1 MSNFSRLLRLSRQ
14 CSLLSNNAS
23 NTSRCCSTFKS
34 LIHTDNVYPGSNL
47 ASKYARFDVTKL
59 PTKDHIFSGYIPM
72 NEINFSYSL
81 SSGAGG
87 QNVQKVKMTFTNE
100 VNDIISIFFCLFSES
115 NESGFAVPCRFSF
128 VALRR
133 REIDHQNEPFWP
145 IN

>member
-14 CSLLSNNAS
+14 CSLLSNNAVSS

-72 NEINFSYSL
+72 NEIHFSYSL

-87 QNVQKVKMTFTNE
+87 QNVQKVKTTF
-100 VNDIISIFFCLFSES
+100 ISITSSQSFSAFFSES

-133 REIDHQNEPFWP
+133 REINHQNEPFWP